1 MNEVVNSNDNISD
14 FLSDVNKKN
23 INLKINEYD
32 IIYKNYSKLTNI
44 YNSLVEYNFDNLSI
58 MKEIYNYE
66 NLLSNK
72 TNKIERAK
80 IIKKIS
86 NLKNKT
92 NYLLVD
98 YDYNKYLLGINN
110 IKEMSGKRS
119 IIKFLEIMYY
129 KKEINKKLHKLS
141 NKYKSLNVVENI
153 LIELYLKKI
162 NNFI

>member
-1 MNEVVNSNDNISD
+1 MNEVVNSNDNINISN

-32 IIYKNYSKLTNI
+32 IIYKNYSRLTNI

-98 YDYNKYLLGINN
+98 YDYNKYLLGIKN

-141 NKYKSLNVVENI
+141 KKYKSLKVVENI
-153 LIELYLKKI
+153 LMELYLKKI
-162 NNFI
+162 NN